1 MQAVSSLEFTDF
13 VEHMSHIPTQEFTE
27 FVQMSTGWGD
37 LARRSGY
44 TGEYNVSISKMLQRK
59 VLSLKL
65 DTHHFTSKKGLC
77 QMYRISPKQFTEFVR
92 ESTSWND
99 LARRCGQPVRVG
111 RGCSTR
117 CLSILKQKVLFMKLD
132 TQHFTRSG

>member
-1 MQAVSSLEFTDF
+1 MQTVSSLEFTDF
-13 VEHMSHIPTQEFTE
+13 VEHMFRIPPQEFTE
-27 FVQMSTGWGD
+27 LVQVSTNWSD

-44 TGEYNVSISKMLQRK
+44 TGEYNVSISKMLKRK

-65 DTHHFTSKKGLC
+65 DTQHFTSKKGLC
-77 QMYRISPKQFTEFVR
+77 QMYRISPMQFTEFVR
-92 ESTSWND
+92 ESTSWSD
-99 LARRCGQPVRVG
+99 LARRCGQPVRFG

-132 TQHFTRSG
+132 TQHFTSSG